1 VRWSESGFEK
11 PGEGGKLV
19 RKVEKVLVT
28 WKLEQRYS
36 WPSVIMQYQGPYGTD
51 FGKVLVFVS
60 PTLAAMVIFTLWSRN
75 TSMPASLWAS

>member
-1 VRWSESGFEK
+1 LKK

-28 WKLEQRYS
+28 WKLEQRYP

-51 FGKVLVFVS
+51 FGKVLIFVS
-60 PTLAAMVIFTLWSRN
+60 PTLAAMVIFYLMVQKHINAGFTLGE
-75 TSMPASLWAS
+75 LKG